1 MNVKFHRNCD
11 NTDKILKISSVRCSS
26 VKFEIDFL
34 GLPWVFFFFFWC
46 YYKLFITSLV
56 LKDERKNAISLNYS
70 QWYKIFVHQK
80 SKLLNVLVDSVLIFL
95 SASFV
100 TFMGPESHKKGHRT
114 LSTRLTTCTLITS
127 SNTHGMASA
136 CWLNS
141 CCFFLSYLNW
151 LIPLVKKTISQICT
165 RK

>member
-26 VKFEIDFL
+26 VKLIFSDSHENFF
-34 GLPWVFFFFFWC
+34 FFFFFWC

-141 CCFFLSYLNW
+141 CCFFF
-151 LIPLVKKTISQICT
+151 LI
-165 RK
+165 